1 MGIKIRALEMLRT
14 ARRILPGVALA
25 LTMTTSSFAQ
35 GAPPI
40 RILIS
45 QSPWLNS
52 FIALVD
58 QYQKETKV
66 RIQLDVTP
74 FGGMLEKTRNSLR
87 APNGNYDI
95 LNLNAGGLSEIYA
108 GGFLKP
114 LKEID
119 PQFSLPQGVIDFGS
133 SAYWN
138 AQTSS
143 FDPKAVL
150 FGVPTNGNV
159 LVLYYRKDLY
169 EKAGLKVPQT
179 WDDVLANAKAL
190 HKPPATYGFV
200 ARGAR
205 DSILFDFSP
214 FLFSYGGSYF
224 ANPAGGDYSVT
235 LNSPQGLEALD
246 MFIKFGKEAGPPN
259 PGALAQAEL
268 IQLLATGKAAQ
279 GAAVIAAMAELRNP
293 NSSVVAD
300 TIEVGVLPAGR
311 GGKPSSVAGQ
321 WVAGISKNIPEANQK
336 AALDFLKWFL
346 QKNIQVE
353 YVKAGGVPVRD
364 DLSDTELSKDKQYS
378 YIKAFSENAKAAPMN
393 MPLKEGTQAGTMI
406 SLWLN
411 RALIGEISS
420 RDALNGA
427 AQEVHKLLSAAGYKL
442 TPPKTL

>member
-1 MGIKIRALEMLRT
+1 MRRAFGMPRFGA
-14 ARRILPGVALA
+14 ARRILAGLA
-25 LTMTTSSFAQ
+25 LTVAMATPSFAQ
-35 GAPPI
+35 GTPTI

-87 APNGNYDI
+87 APSGSYDI
-95 LNLNAGGLSEIYA
+95 MNLNAGGLAEIYA

-119 PQFSLPQGVIDFGS
+119 PQFSLQQGVIDFGA

-138 AQTSS
+138 VQTNS
-143 FDPKAVL
+143 FDPKGVL
-150 FGVPTNGNV
+150 LGVPTNGNV

-200 ARGAR
+200 VRGAR

-214 FLFSYGGSYF
+214 FLFSHGGTYF
-224 ANPAGGDYSVT
+224 ANAAGGDYSVT
-235 LNSPQGLEALD
+235 LNSPQGLAALD
-246 MFIKFGKEAGPPN
+246 MFIKLNKEAGPPN

-279 GAAVIAAMAELRNP
+279 GAAVMAALAELRNP

-300 TIEVGVLPAGR
+300 TIEMSVLPAGR
-311 GGKPSSVAGQ
+311 GGKPSSVAGH
-321 WVAGISKNIPEANQK
+321 WMAGIPKNIPEANQK
-336 AALDFLKWFL
+336 AAMDFLKWFL

-364 DLSDTELSKDKQYS
+364 DLADTELAKDKQYS
-378 YIKAFSENAKAAPMN
+378 FIKAFSENAKVAPMN
-393 MPLKEGTQAGTMI
+393 MPLKEGTQAGTI
-406 SLWLN
+406 VSLWLN
-411 RALIGEISS
+411 RALIGELSS
-420 RDALNGA
+420 KDALNGA
-427 AQEVHKLLSAAGYKL
+427 AQEVHKLLAGSGYKL
-442 TPPKTL
+442 TPPKML